1 MVLCGSE
8 DHREHLLQR
17 SEVVILGR
25 GPGGGIVDRPVTWV
39 QSSHQ
44 SAAVV
49 RRSKTKPAERVVN
62 DTGRNGC
69 APGTVLRRSTVR
81 SYPAQGK
88 MFWNR

>member
-1 MVLCGSE
+1 MRITANISCKAA
-8 DHREHLLQR
+8 R
-17 SEVVILGR
+17 SWSSAAARDAASLTA
-25 GPGGGIVDRPVTWV
+25 PVTWV